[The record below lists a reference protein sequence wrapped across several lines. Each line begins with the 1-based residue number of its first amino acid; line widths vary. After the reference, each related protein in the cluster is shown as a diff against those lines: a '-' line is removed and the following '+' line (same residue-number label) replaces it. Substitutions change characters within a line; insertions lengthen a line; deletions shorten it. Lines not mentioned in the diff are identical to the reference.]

1 MIYVQSINTRNYM
14 LYQKSFKPNLK
25 NSENVCFSNLNLE
38 LVSQE
43 GDLKAETSV
52 GFMFLLSA

>member
-1 MIYVQSINTRNYM
+1 M

-43 GDLKAETSV
+43 GDLKAEASA
-52 GFMFLLSA
+52 GFMF